1 MFSAKFTCEEIVDM
15 FFKSSKVRDKDK
27 GFRKISLVCFKL
39 KRAVKKAREK
49 NEDLKKCIKDFFGE
63 QDWTPNVERKTP
75 STSSSPSIGTEQE
88 TLSKILWKELY

>member
-1 MFSAKFTCEEIVDM
+1 MSSAKFTCEEIVDM

-63 QDWTPNVERKTP
+63 QDWTPHVERKTP
-75 STSSSPSIGTEQE
+75 STSSSPSIGKKTR
-88 TLSKILWKELY
+88 TLLRVLKYK